1 MCVCVWGRDEGSRI
15 SYLGLEAPFSLAFH
29 GRAAPL
35 AAAALSRSPITLV
48 STLSWEQ
55 SGRFE
60 IDSLPPSLS
69 SRFSRSVD
77 RDFREEIE
85 LSRMIRFSSFSIDR
99 KHFWDAKSVSS
110 VNFRY
115 KIHRGRIILCHRE
128 DFLRSFREFSRS
140 FNVIIFTLN
149 TRRFILHEEK
159 DDFLEWISNNFFFF
173 FRKNIAFGLLTIFF
187 YANFQ

>member
-1 MCVCVWGRDEGSRI
+1 
-15 SYLGLEAPFSLAFH
+15 
-29 GRAAPL
+29 
-35 AAAALSRSPITLV
+35 
-48 STLSWEQ
+48 
-55 SGRFE
+55 
-60 IDSLPPSLS
+60 
-69 SRFSRSVD
+69 
-77 RDFREEIE
+77 
-85 LSRMIRFSSFSIDR
+85 MIRFSSFSIDR

-173 FRKNIAFGLLTIFF
+173 FRKNITFGLLTIFF
-187 YANFQ
+187 LTRIFNRNGRHRRSFNPAVSQNSHHAFSLTR